1 MKRAKYISNG
11 TITYKITGDPGP
23 QGPEGPKGDTGK
35 SAYQIAV
42 DNGYNGT
49 EEEWLETLKV
59 DLDDVYVGGKSYESP
74 NIFDLSAVEW
84 GNQLNPGGSTT
95 GNEKGMIYTL
105 PFEVPVN
112 TEVKITANQSFNW
125 SGMVLNIYSKQD
137 GTYIDYKQ
145 FVQDGDCYTATINE
159 RKVGTTSLIVKI
171 GMLRSNSFDGT
182 QLMLVVGDKSN
193 MPTEYLPYGIITEG
207 GHFTDYTDE
216 HIREI
221 ASEFATEKG
230 SWYKGKKLCTFGD
243 SITAMGYWQP
253 FVKNYFGFSTV
264 TNCGIGGTTV
274 HNNGANDSSGNATWM
289 CSDYRIN
296 QIPSDSDVILIMGGM
311 NDWYTELEIGT
322 IALGSTQTAD
332 DKTFV
337 GAYQIMLSKIAK
349 KFPNSMIVCLT
360 VTNSRVWQYGTNP
373 DNPPVNWGKTLRD
386 FADATIKVANT
397 YSVKC
402 IDVNAEC
409 GISFTNQSDY
419 CEDGT
424 HPNNTTGAKAIANSV
439 INGLKRFEPIAFD

>member
-11 TITYKITGDPGP
+11 TITYKIVGDQGP
-23 QGPEGPKGDTGK
+23 QGPQGNDGK

-42 DNGYNGT
+42 DNGYVGT
-49 EEEWLETLKV
+49 ESEWLATLKV
-59 DLDDVYVGGKSYESP
+59 DLDDVYVKGKSYKSP

-84 GNQLNPGGSTT
+84 GNQLNPGGVTVE
-95 GNEKGMIYTL
+95 NEKGMIYTL
-105 PFEVPVN
+105 PFEVPVS

-125 SGMVLNIYSKQD
+125 SGMYLSIYSKQD

-145 FVQDGDCYTATINE
+145 FVQDGDCYTATIND
-159 RKVGTTSLIVKI
+159 RKDGTTSLIIKI
-171 GMLRSNSFDGT
+171 GMIRSNSFDGT
-182 QLMLVVGDKSN
+182 QLMLVVGDKSK
-193 MPTEYLPYGIITEG
+193 MPAKYLPYGMITEE
-207 GHFTDYTDE
+207 GHFTDYTDN

-221 ASEFATEKG
+221 ASEVATVKE

-264 TNCGIGGTTV
+264 ANCGIGGTTV

-311 NDWYTELEIGT
+311 NDWSTELEMGT

-332 DKTFV
+332 DTTFI

-349 KFPNSMIVCLT
+349 RFPNSMIICLT